1 MFAYSALNRA
11 LTVRADFHIGARVNA
26 LTHLRTREAP
36 RHPGEIQSGGSG
48 GGGSGG
54 SGMGGDDADGSG
66 GYHDE
71 DASSAAVSGG
81 GNSGSSSS
89 SGRAQSRKARALQ
102 SRLAAAAVS
111 RHMQL
116 CADLDGGMHRLVPL
130 DDAVFHRLMSL
141 QTKVTCVSGWQRER
155 A

>member
-36 RHPGEIQSGGSG
+36 RHPGEIQSGGVGG
-48 GGGSGG
+48 GGGSN
-54 SGMGGDDADGSG
+54 GMGGDDADGSG

-71 DASSAAVSGG
+71 DAMSAAVSGS
-81 GNSGSSSS
+81 GNGSSSSSS

-141 QTKVTCVSGWQRER
+141 QTKVR
-155 A
+155 AVVWMQPME